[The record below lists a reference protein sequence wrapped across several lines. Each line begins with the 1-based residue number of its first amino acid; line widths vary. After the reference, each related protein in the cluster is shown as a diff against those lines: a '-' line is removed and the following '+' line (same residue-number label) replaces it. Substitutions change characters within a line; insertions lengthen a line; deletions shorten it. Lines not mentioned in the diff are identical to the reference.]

1 MILEI
6 LNLLSF
12 IPSLYK
18 DLTLILLMR
27 NNARITKEICMP
39 KLTLEQFRDQ
49 FSNAPVDLFEM
60 ADNICGHLDPDDH
73 TSSDSPA
80 LIEAA
85 QKLRAA
91 EEELLE
97 LMGELDIELG

>member
-1 MILEI
+1 MILVI

-18 DLTLILLMR
+18 DLTSALLVR
-27 NNARITKEICMP
+27 NNGTITKEICMP

-73 TSSDSPA
+73 TSSDSTA